1 MRKAK
6 NAESDNQE
14 IQVRLKPVFG
24 IAPGTY
30 LTVLYTLILLVL
42 LFLLLFYPGLKKRGT
57 FVSVESSPPSAIVRV
72 DGAYAG
78 TTPCTILVPP
88 GTHTLGIEKPFFRTR
103 EHEDVFSGRV
113 FGTLF
118 AKPRQSYVFDL
129 ELPDPAALL
138 DYALKD
144 FAANPHIPEI
154 ITDTVQAGYNAGDL
168 AEKAVYYDYLDNVK
182 YFITNTLQ
190 LSRVVESSAS
200 LASGGGV
207 LTAGAL
213 RELTAVWIRQLERYD
228 NLPFWLLFCLPAET
242 ARSLAGTS
250 WFEQFL
256 IRYRAAQ
263 TGTAQNGIAQSGAV
277 TSSPPPA
284 ASLRLRGLRFVA
296 VPAGVL
302 QQGFSE
308 NGTVTP
314 QLAHNVSLAGFY
326 MAETEVSN
334 RLYHDFTDANPRWKK
349 SNLESL
355 LEEKLVAGSYLE
367 GWENDRYPAAAADL
381 PVVNVSFAAAE
392 AFCRWL
398 GTSSAALPTGYSV
411 RLPYESEWEYAARGG
426 LPALPYP
433 AGRDPGSSWF
443 YREGS
448 TGPQP
453 VGFSEANGYGLRDMS
468 GNVWEWCA
476 DWFSPMRYFFTSWN
490 AAENRPGP
498 DRPPAGFEH
507 AVRGGSWANQPE
519 LVKVYTRA
527 SQPGDWCTPYLGFR
541 PVLARP

>member
-6 NAESDNQE
+6 NAVSDIQE
-14 IQVRLKPVFG
+14 VQVKLKPVFG

-57 FVSVESSPPSAIVRV
+57 FVSVESFPPSAIVRV
-72 DGAYAG
+72 DGVYAG
-78 TTPCTILVPP
+78 TTPCTFLVPP
-88 GTHTLGIEKPFFRTR
+88 GKHTLGIEKPFFRTR
-103 EHEDVFSGRV
+103 EQEDVFSGRV
-113 FGTLF
+113 FATLF
-118 AKPRQSYVFDL
+118 AKPRQSYAFDL
-129 ELPDPAALL
+129 EILDPATML
-138 DYALKD
+138 DDALKD

-154 ITDTVQAGYNAGDL
+154 ITDKVQAGYI
-168 AEKAVYYDYLDNVK
+168 AEDRAERAVYYDYLDNVK

-190 LSRVVESSAS
+190 FSHVVESTAR

-213 RELTAVWIRQLERYD
+213 RELTAVWIRQLERYE
-228 NLPFWLLFCLPAET
+228 NLPFWLLSCLPAES
-242 ARSLAGTS
+242 ARSLAGTV

-263 TGTAQNGIAQSGAV
+263 GGIAQSGDV
-277 TSSPPPA
+277 ISSAPPPA
-284 ASLRLRGLRFVA
+284 PLRIRGLRFVA
-296 VPAGVL
+296 VPSGVL
-302 QQGFSE
+302 QQGFTE

-314 QLAHNVSLAGFY
+314 QLTHKVSLAGFY

-334 RLYHDFTDANPRWKK
+334 RLYQDFADANPRWKK
-349 SNLESL
+349 SNLGSL
-355 LEEKLVAGSYLE
+355 LAEKLVAESYLE

-398 GTSSAALPTGYSV
+398 GTSATALPAGYTV

-426 LPALPYP
+426 LQALPYP
-433 AGRDPGSSWF
+433 AGRDPGSSRF
-443 YREGS
+443 YQEGS

-453 VGFSEANGYGLRDMS
+453 VGFSEPNGYGLRDMS

-507 AVRGGSWANQPE
+507 VVRGGSWANQPE
-519 LVKVYTRA
+519 LVKVHTRA
-527 SQPGDWCTPYLGFR
+527 SQPVDWCTPYLGFR